1 MSNKERFVVISDV
14 HYPYEDKKAI
24 KAMLEF
30 IKLHKVQTVLLNG
43 DILDMYDVSS
53 FDKSPD
59 RINSLQSEL
68 NKAKA
73 LFKELRKILPEARIV
88 FIKGN
93 HCLDKRTE
101 VLTTDGW
108 INIKD
113 LVEQKQKRT
122 LINYN
127 IEKDL
132 IVEDEIIDY
141 IKSYQDEM
149 YEIET
154 RMSKQI
160 VSSKHQVL
168 LGNKKIL
175 AEDIYNNQ
183 TKDLSLLIKPCAL
196 SINNKQEYTPEEV
209 ELITWIVT
217 DGCLVQDKRLPNKKR
232 IQFKLSKPRKIET
245 LKSLLDRLNIKYS
258 FRECKKTGVN
268 KLQPY
273 YIRIYGDYAR
283 DIFGYFKDN
292 KKEFPNDFK
301 NLQGECFQALIN
313 TIVITDGSY
322 KDQRN
327 YFYSSNKHDI
337 DIVQEACIKNGYAT
351 KVSINTE
358 SGFKSNNIRFSLMF
372 QTNYKYGKNN
382 QSIKK
387 IKYEDYS
394 YCLST
399 NNGTLITRIDGK
411 VAITGNC
418 ERLERYLKK
427 HPELFSLDC
436 LKLPKLLE
444 LDTFG
449 IEYQD
454 KHFKLG
460 PLKITHGSVVR
471 KFSAYTAHAEMDKHD
486 CSGISGHTHRL
497 GVFYKKTPSRYMA
510 WYEGGCLCDTDPEYV
525 TSPDWQQGFIYGYI
539 EKDSFS
545 VTPIPIVD
553 GKVKHPLED

>member
-1 MSNKERFVVISDV
+1 MSSKDRFVVISDL
-14 HYPYEDKKAI
+14 HFPYEDKKAI

-43 DILDMYDVSS
+43 DILDMYDVSR

-93 HCLDKRTE
+93 H
-101 VLTTDGW
+101 
-108 INIKD
+108 
-113 LVEQKQKRT
+113 
-122 LINYN
+122 
-127 IEKDL
+127 
-132 IVEDEIIDY
+132 
-141 IKSYQDEM
+141 
-149 YEIET
+149 
-154 RMSKQI
+154 
-160 VSSKHQVL
+160 
-168 LGNKKIL
+168 
-175 AEDIYNNQ
+175 
-183 TKDLSLLIKPCAL
+183 
-196 SINNKQEYTPEEV
+196 EERV
-209 ELITWIVT
+209 
-217 DGCLVQDKRLPNKKR
+217 
-232 IQFKLSKPRKIET
+232 
-245 LKSLLDRLNIKYS
+245 
-258 FRECKKTGVN
+258 
-268 KLQPY
+268 
-273 YIRIYGDYAR
+273 
-283 DIFGYFKDN
+283 
-292 KKEFPNDFK
+292 
-301 NLQGECFQALIN
+301 
-313 TIVITDGSY
+313 
-322 KDQRN
+322 
-327 YFYSSNKHDI
+327 
-337 DIVQEACIKNGYAT
+337 
-351 KVSINTE
+351 
-358 SGFKSNNIRFSLMF
+358 
-372 QTNYKYGKNN
+372 
-382 QSIKK
+382 
-387 IKYEDYS
+387 
-394 YCLST
+394 
-399 NNGTLITRIDGK
+399 
-411 VAITGNC
+411 
-418 ERLERYLKK
+418 ERYLKK

>member
-1 MSNKERFVVISDV
+1 MSNKERFVVISDI

-73 LFKELRKILPEARIV
+73 LFKELRKILPEAKIV

-93 HCLDKRTE
+93 H
-101 VLTTDGW
+101 
-108 INIKD
+108 
-113 LVEQKQKRT
+113 
-122 LINYN
+122 
-127 IEKDL
+127 
-132 IVEDEIIDY
+132 
-141 IKSYQDEM
+141 
-149 YEIET
+149 
-154 RMSKQI
+154 
-160 VSSKHQVL
+160 
-168 LGNKKIL
+168 
-175 AEDIYNNQ
+175 
-183 TKDLSLLIKPCAL
+183 
-196 SINNKQEYTPEEV
+196 
-209 ELITWIVT
+209 
-217 DGCLVQDKRLPNKKR
+217 
-232 IQFKLSKPRKIET
+232 
-245 LKSLLDRLNIKYS
+245 
-258 FRECKKTGVN
+258 
-268 KLQPY
+268 
-273 YIRIYGDYAR
+273 
-283 DIFGYFKDN
+283 
-292 KKEFPNDFK
+292 
-301 NLQGECFQALIN
+301 
-313 TIVITDGSY
+313 
-322 KDQRN
+322 
-327 YFYSSNKHDI
+327 
-337 DIVQEACIKNGYAT
+337 
-351 KVSINTE
+351 
-358 SGFKSNNIRFSLMF
+358 
-372 QTNYKYGKNN
+372 
-382 QSIKK
+382 
-387 IKYEDYS
+387 
-394 YCLST
+394 
-399 NNGTLITRIDGK
+399 
-411 VAITGNC
+411 C

-444 LDTFG
+444 LDKYN

-510 WYEGGCLCDTDPEYV
+510 WYECGCLCDTDPEYV

-553 GKVKHPLED
+553 DKVKHPLGD

>member
-93 HCLDKRTE
+93 HC
-101 VLTTDGW
+101 
-108 INIKD
+108 
-113 LVEQKQKRT
+113 
-122 LINYN
+122 
-127 IEKDL
+127 
-132 IVEDEIIDY
+132 
-141 IKSYQDEM
+141 
-149 YEIET
+149 
-154 RMSKQI
+154 
-160 VSSKHQVL
+160 
-168 LGNKKIL
+168 
-175 AEDIYNNQ
+175 
-183 TKDLSLLIKPCAL
+183 
-196 SINNKQEYTPEEV
+196 
-209 ELITWIVT
+209 
-217 DGCLVQDKRLPNKKR
+217 
-232 IQFKLSKPRKIET
+232 
-245 LKSLLDRLNIKYS
+245 
-258 FRECKKTGVN
+258 
-268 KLQPY
+268 
-273 YIRIYGDYAR
+273 
-283 DIFGYFKDN
+283 
-292 KKEFPNDFK
+292 
-301 NLQGECFQALIN
+301 
-313 TIVITDGSY
+313 
-322 KDQRN
+322 
-327 YFYSSNKHDI
+327 
-337 DIVQEACIKNGYAT
+337 
-351 KVSINTE
+351 
-358 SGFKSNNIRFSLMF
+358 
-372 QTNYKYGKNN
+372 
-382 QSIKK
+382 
-387 IKYEDYS
+387 
-394 YCLST
+394 
-399 NNGTLITRIDGK
+399 
-411 VAITGNC
+411 

-444 LDTFG
+444 LDKYN

-460 PLKITHGSVVR
+460 SLKITHGSVVR

-497 GVFYKKTPSRYMA
+497 GTFYKKTPSRYMA
-510 WYEGGCLCDTDPEYV
+510 WYEGGCLCDTSPEYV